1 VDKIGPERK
10 IRPAS
15 YKKQQ
20 IQKPIQ
26 NLSQND
32 SSIRPKSSFNFV
44 NISNNPQVQATPVQA
59 TPVQDD
65 LFNSVY
71 SRIDNN
77 PQFELEYT
85 KEELG
90 SIYNQGKSLSLDDRV
105 IEDMIF
111 AGSRAK
117 KRKSADQLI
126 EEMDNWVNV
135 VQKQGYPYKFTDKEQ
150 FEAFKED
157 LLKIVEDLGLP
168 HRDVRI
174 QGSSLRNPDANDI
187 DIAVFVSKEKFADLL
202 KAKFDK
208 KIKKN
213 KRELELKSMTF
224 DQLKELAED
233 IKKHGKEVYNNN
245 VTKNFLYYMKSG
257 LISSKSG
264 VIQNLGDATK
274 KLAGKYENLNV
285 ESISVLLLGG
295 KFELKPDMIIT

>member
-1 VDKIGPERK
+1 MDKIRPERN

-15 YKKQQ
+15 HKKPQ

-32 SSIRPKSSFNFV
+32 SSIRPKSSFNFL
-44 NISNNPQVQATPVQA
+44 NISNNPPVQA
-59 TPVQDD
+59 SLVQAPPVQDD
-65 LFNSVY
+65 LFSSVC

-77 PQFELEYT
+77 PQFALEYT

-90 SIYNQGKSLSLDDRV
+90 SIYDKGKSLSLDDRV

-111 AGSRAK
+111 AGSREK
-117 KRKSADQLI
+117 KRKSADQLM
-126 EEMDNWVNV
+126 EEMRNWVNV
-135 VQKQGYPYKFTDKEQ
+135 VKKQGYPYKFTDEKQ
-150 FEAFKED
+150 FEAFKKD
-157 LLKIVEDLGLP
+157 LLKTVKELGLP
-168 HRDVRI
+168 HHDVRI
-174 QGSSLRNPDANDI
+174 QGSSLRNPNASDI
-187 DIAVFVSKEKFADLL
+187 DIAVFVSQEKFADLL
-202 KAKFDK
+202 KEKFDK

-213 KRELELKSMTF
+213 KEELELKSMNF

-233 IKKHGKEVYNNN
+233 IKKYGKEVYNNN
-245 VTKNFLYYMKSG
+245 VAKNFVYHMKSG

-264 VIQNLGDATK
+264 VIQNLGDVTK
-274 KLAGKYENLNV
+274 KLAGKYKNLNV